1 MFHWVGLSSVNINY
15 CVDFLKQYGDFF
27 HVCLWSYFGCFFAF
41 LLISIKTVLLVKNN
55 DNDVV
60 KKSYEEAF
68 VHNFRGELEKATKAS
83 EYAAR
88 LHHGTNLWKHD
99 ASSLLSS
106 SYSR

>member
-1 MFHWVGLSSVNINY
+1 MSV
-15 CVDFLKQYGDFF
+15 YGRIL
-27 HVCLWSYFGCFFAF
+27 VVFFAF
-41 LLISIKTVLLVKNN
+41 LLINFKTVLIVNHNN
-55 DNDVV
+55 NNAI

-68 VHNFRGELEKATKAS
+68 VCNFRGELEKATKAS
-83 EYAAR
+83 EHAAR